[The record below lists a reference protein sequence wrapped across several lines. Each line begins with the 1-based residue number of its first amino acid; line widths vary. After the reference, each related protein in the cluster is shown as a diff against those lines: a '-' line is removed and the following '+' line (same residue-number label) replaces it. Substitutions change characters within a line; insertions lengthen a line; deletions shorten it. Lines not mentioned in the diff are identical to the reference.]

1 MSTGTWEK
9 GIGKREKMNDRM
21 FLFFY
26 KYIKIA
32 KDMNLTLEETKTFY
46 YMVINYG
53 IYGRKIAQGT
63 NPKLN
68 TLFELAKEHIK
79 RTNNSYEVVKKDNW

>member
-1 MSTGTWEK
+1 MARPMK
-9 GIGKREKMNDRM
+9 DRM

-32 KDMNLTLEETKTFY
+32 NDCDLSDEEKKTLY
-46 YMVINYG
+46 AMIINYG
-53 IYGRKIAQGT
+53 IYGRKVAKGT

-68 TLFELAKEHIK
+68 VLFENIKEHMK
-79 RTNNSYEVVKKDNW
+79 RVNNAYEVVKKDTW